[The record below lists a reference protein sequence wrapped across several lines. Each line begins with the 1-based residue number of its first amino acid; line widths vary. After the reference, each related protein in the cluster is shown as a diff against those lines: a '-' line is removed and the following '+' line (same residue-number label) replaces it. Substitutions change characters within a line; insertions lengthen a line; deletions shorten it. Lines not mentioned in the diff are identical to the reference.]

1 MRISDWSS
9 DVCSSDL
16 LLKRKFRDQSNRVL
30 MQLCLVTE
38 VVCVKF
44 CKLAVMVLVMR
55 LCVVRFSSAR
65 AVRPYCGSGWLR
77 ASFRGFRRR
86 VRGPG
91 AGSWGRWGISDR
103 HRFAA
108 GFPH

>member
-16 LLKRKFRDQSNRVL
+16 RLNRKVV
-30 MQLCLVTE
+30 VTRHE
-38 VVCVKF
+38 GVRYPRPDADFADLACINGKIRQRIPYLDLEVPTVRHATGTRSAFAQVVCVKF

-65 AVRPYCGSGWLR
+65 AVRPY
-77 ASFRGFRRR
+77 
-86 VRGPG
+86 
-91 AGSWGRWGISDR
+91 
-103 HRFAA
+103 
-108 GFPH
+108 